1 MNTFAKTAMAGLA
14 LLASAPAWSQSSVEL
29 YGVVDEFVQYT
40 DVGGPKVLAV
50 NSSGLWGSRVGL
62 RGSEDLGGGLKANF
76 LLENG
81 FVPNTGALSTSDT
94 LFSRQAWVGLSGNWG
109 EVKVGRQYSP
119 LFLYMTTYI
128 EGFNGGSF
136 ASGLIDFETYTVR
149 TNNTITYFAPVFA
162 GLQLSFGYGLGQS
175 GNGLSGSPGSSA
187 YVAFTYSSASFN
199 ASGAYQE
206 ARDPTSDAR
215 QTVTYLG
222 GNYVFD
228 KYTVFAG
235 VHTAREA
242 LPLPID
248 KIVYTTSLRIRATD
262 FFTVSLGTAWL
273 DDRTHE
279 TGDAWQVGAMCQ
291 YAFSKRTIVYGALA
305 FVNNHGAQN
314 QTLNGSAVTGV
325 ALAEPGANP
334 RGVQLGIT
342 HFF

>member
-1 MNTFAKTAMAGLA
+1 MSTFHKTALA
-14 LLASAPAWSQSSVEL
+14 SLMLLVSAPAWSQSSVTL

-40 DVGGPKVLAV
+40 DTGGPKVA
-50 NSSGLWGSRVGL
+50 NMSSSGLWGSRVGIK
-62 RGSEDLGGGLKANF
+62 GSEALGGGLKANF

-81 FVPNTGALSTSDT
+81 YVPNSGAQADPTS
-94 LFSRQAWVGLSGNWG
+94 FFNRQAWVGLSGDWG
-109 EVKVGRQYSP
+109 EVRMGRQYSP

-149 TNNTITYFAPVFA
+149 TNNTVTYFAPVIA
-162 GLQLSFGYGLGQS
+162 GLQLSFGYGLGQG

-187 YVAFTYSSASFN
+187 YVAATYTNGNFN

-206 ARDPTSDAR
+206 VRDPTSNAR

-228 KYTVFAG
+228 KVTAYAG

-242 LPLPID
+242 LPLHID
-248 KIVYTTSLRIRATD
+248 NIVYTTSVRIRASSFT
-262 FFTVSLGTAWL
+262 TVSLGTAWL

-279 TGDAWQVGAMCQ
+279 TGDAWQVGALCQ
-291 YAFSKRTIVYGALA
+291 YAFSKRTIVYGAVS
-305 FVNNHGAQN
+305 FINNHGTQGER
-314 QTLNGSAVTGV
+314 LNGSAVSGV